1 MATKRSSKK
10 VAGAAVVEETGV
22 EETADRLHSAAIH
35 LLRRLRVTDAA
46 SGLTGPRLSALSV
59 VVFAGPVT
67 VGELASAEQVRAPT
81 ITRLVDGLARDGLVV
96 READAADA
104 RRVWIV
110 ATAAGARLLKA
121 GRARRVREL
130 ARQMAGLSVDERQCL
145 ARAAGMMEGMFGA
158 RGR

>member
-10 VAGAAVVEETGV
+10 RAAVAAAVEEM
-22 EETADRLHSAAIH
+22 ADRLHSATIH

-59 VVFAGPVT
+59 VVFGGPVT

-81 ITRLVDGLARDGLVV
+81 ITRLVDGLERDGLVV

-104 RRVWIV
+104 RRVWIR
-110 ATAAGARLLKA
+110 ATAEGARLLKA

-130 ARQMAGLSVDERQCL
+130 ARQLGGLSAEQRRCL
-145 ARAAGMMEGMFGA
+145 ARAAGVMEAMFGA
-158 RGR
+158 RARGR